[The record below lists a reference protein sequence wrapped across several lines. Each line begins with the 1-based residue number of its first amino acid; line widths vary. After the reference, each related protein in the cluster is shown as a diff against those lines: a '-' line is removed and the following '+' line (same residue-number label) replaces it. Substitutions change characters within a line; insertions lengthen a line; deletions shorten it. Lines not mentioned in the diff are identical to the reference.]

1 MKNIILL
8 TSIVLI
14 PFITLASNL
23 EEINKLM
30 NRIKSNSK
38 AYRIICYGDRNTI
51 GNTFIST
58 SRLDIDN
65 KEEYCVFLKEEIEND
80 IDKVLKMRGKK

>member
-14 PFITLASNL
+14 PFVTLASNL

-30 NRIKSNSK
+30 DKIKTNSES
-38 AYRIICYGDRNTI
+38 YRLICYANSAGKWWINI
-51 GNTFIST
+51 ELSNG
-58 SRLDIDN
+58 
-65 KEEYCVFLKEEIEND
+65 KEYCAYLKNIIEHDIND
-80 IDKVLKMRGKK
+80 VLELDSKK